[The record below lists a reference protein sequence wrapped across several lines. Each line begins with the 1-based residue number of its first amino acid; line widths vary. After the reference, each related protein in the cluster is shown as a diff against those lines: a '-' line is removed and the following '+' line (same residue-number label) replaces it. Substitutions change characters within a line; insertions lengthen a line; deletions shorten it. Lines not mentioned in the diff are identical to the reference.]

1 MNILICTLGGS
12 WAVIPEVYGFLA
24 PEILPLYAY
33 HPQRA
38 DIKKLKEDYKLSAP
52 DEVWVCTTQGVQTEN
67 SLVQL
72 KRWILTIQNPPVLR
86 IWQAKGTD
94 QLATQAECDHIKELI
109 VRACLKA
116 HQTVNEA
123 KAGQVILS
131 LAGGRK
137 TMSADMQWAGS
148 LFGCAALLHVIG
160 SDSLPDELRKPEPT
174 LLSKALPEVYAGCI
188 MPLVAGKTTRSDLL
202 DIFVDGVKPIF
213 GSTDYPLE
221 LPAVNQVFL
230 FDHSSLSLT
239 TELIKREKASSRLFG
254 NYLLQISQDEK
265 HENWRSL
272 YRLPPRLID
281 QLRQTYLKDVHL
293 DWLIKLPKA
302 DLHRHLGGCLDL
314 SAQRQVAIAIWDSLT
329 DDEQLHAKQNIQF
342 LLGLEE
348 WPWDWPEKLKQGG
361 DRSHNSAALLVYASD
376 QQLCYNLWDVNE
388 PRLALRN
395 NERGFSAYERPGEL
409 TGSALLTHPASI
421 KPYVHALIKQTLL
434 EGLVYVELR
443 GSPQKY
449 GDGLTFIKQFN
460 EALKFELASLPETYR
475 PQFRFIII
483 ADRRADVL
491 TLKKTIKLA
500 VDAKC
505 ALPDFVVGLDMA
517 GDEQQTKPKDIAHL
531 FTPAFEYCLPITIHA
546 GEGEKAES
554 IWQAAYHL
562 HADRIGHGLTLNDND
577 NLAQRFRDR
586 NICLE
591 LCPTSNREVVGYK
604 DVRYPESF
612 IYPSYPLIALWR
624 KGLPLTLCTD
634 NPGISR
640 TTLAE
645 EYLTAAAMSD
655 YQLTLWD
662 VLGIIKQS
670 FVHCFLSGDEKEKL
684 LKVVDAHLYQLISEE
699 ISLSI

>member
-1 MNILICTLGGS
+1 MKNILLCTLGGS

-24 PEILPLYAY
+24 PEILPLYAH
-33 HPQRA
+33 HPQQGV
-38 DIKKLKEDYKLSAP
+38 IKQLKEDYQLVAP
-52 DEVWVCTTQGVQTEN
+52 DEIWVCTTQGVQTEN

-160 SDSLPDELRKPEPT
+160 SDALPDELRKPEPA
-174 LLSKALPEVYAGCI
+174 LLSKALPELYASCI
-188 MPLVAGKTTRSDLL
+188 MPLVAGKTTHSDLL
-202 DIFVDGVKPIF
+202 DISVDGVEPVL
-213 GSTDYPLE
+213 GSTLYPLE
-221 LPAVNQVFL
+221 LPAANQVVL
-230 FDHSSLSLT
+230 FRHPSLSLT
-239 TELIKREKASSRLFG
+239 VELIKREKASSRLFG
-254 NYLLQISQDEK
+254 NYLLEISQDER

-272 YRLPPRLID
+272 YRLPPRLIN
-281 QLRQTYLKDVHL
+281 QLRQTYLKDEHL

-314 SAQRQVAIAIWDSLT
+314 SAQRQVANAILDSLT
-329 DDEQLHAKQNIQF
+329 ADEQFYAKQNIQF
-342 LLGLEE
+342 LLDLEE
-348 WPWDWPEKLKQGG
+348 WPWAWPEQLKQEGV
-361 DRSHNSAALLVYASD
+361 RSHNSVALLIYATD
-376 QQLCYNLWDVNE
+376 KQLQHNLWNVTE

-421 KPYVHALIKQTLL
+421 KPYVHALIKQTLA

-449 GDGLTFIKQFN
+449 GDGLTFIKQFYD
-460 EALKFELASLPETYR
+460 ALQLELASLSETYR

-491 TLKKTIKLA
+491 TLKETIKLA

-517 GDEQQTKPKDIAHL
+517 GDE
-531 FTPAFEYCLPITIHA
+531 
-546 GEGEKAES
+546 
-554 IWQAAYHL
+554 
-562 HADRIGHGLTLNDND
+562 
-577 NLAQRFRDR
+577 
-586 NICLE
+586 
-591 LCPTSNREVVGYK
+591 
-604 DVRYPESF
+604 
-612 IYPSYPLIALWR
+612 R
-624 KGLPLTLCTD
+624 K
-634 NPGISR
+634 R
-640 TTLAE
+640 TTNPP
-645 EYLTAAAMSD
+645 TFIFHPVS
-655 YQLTLWD
+655 
-662 VLGIIKQS
+662 
-670 FVHCFLSGDEKEKL
+670 
-684 LKVVDAHLYQLISEE
+684 
-699 ISLSI
+699 